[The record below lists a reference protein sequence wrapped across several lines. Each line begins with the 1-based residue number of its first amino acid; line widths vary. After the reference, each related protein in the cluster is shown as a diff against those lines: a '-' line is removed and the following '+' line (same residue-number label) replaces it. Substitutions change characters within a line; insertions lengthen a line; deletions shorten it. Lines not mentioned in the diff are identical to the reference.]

1 MESDMVTLDLKSVA
15 LKTKI
20 HTNEEV
26 FAKVRE
32 LKQKLEKK
40 KQKVKELR

>member
-15 LKTKI
+15 LKI

-32 LKQKLEKK
+32 LKQRLEKK